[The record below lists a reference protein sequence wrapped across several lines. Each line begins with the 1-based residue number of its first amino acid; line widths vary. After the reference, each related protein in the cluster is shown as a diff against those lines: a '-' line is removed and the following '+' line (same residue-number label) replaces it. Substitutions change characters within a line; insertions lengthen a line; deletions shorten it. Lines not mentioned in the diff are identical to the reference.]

1 MSANPCRQAGMS
13 RPYRVREYSG
23 KGARVAEEARLESVY
38 TSKAYRGFESPSF
51 RKLFNVLFLN
61 FFIVRKDKQ
70 LVMGTPAV
78 MYVPPFLYPPV
89 SCLTGHSFLPQ
100 HSVLYILIFP

>member
-1 MSANPCRQAGMS
+1 MRLCHAKVLPLQQKSDSIPHWSLHQPQKEKR
-13 RPYRVREYSG
+13 

-51 RKLFNVLFLN
+51 RKIFNVLFLN

-70 LVMGTPAV
+70 LVMG
-78 MYVPPFLYPPV
+78 
-89 SCLTGHSFLPQ
+89 GHLQ
-100 HSVLYILIFP
+100 